1 VLFCTSLGALPMVE
15 TRKIAAILVADIV
28 GYSRLAAADEDRT
41 LARLR
46 GLRSDLIDPAIA
58 AHRGR
63 IVKRTGDGSIV
74 EFRSVVDAVRC
85 AIEVQNGLVE
95 RNTGVPPERRIESR
109 IGIHLGDVV
118 EEADGD
124 LMGDG
129 VNIAARLEGVAKPGA
144 ICLSEDAYRQVRGR
158 LDLAI
163 SDLGLTQLKNIAEPI
178 RVYSLEVGKPA
189 TAAKSAQWLREPK
202 KKRTRLTLVGA
213 GIAALVVLVAAG
225 VWYLLAANRS
235 GTVATKPAPGAARLS
250 IVALPFAN
258 LSGDPAQDYLA
269 DALTDQLT
277 TAIARLRDSFVIA
290 HSTALSYKGKP
301 ADAKT
306 IGRELG
312 VRYVLEGSVQPTGDQ
327 VRVNAQLIDAESSAH
342 LWAEQFDTPRADL
355 LQTQDEIVTR
365 LARSM
370 YLQLP
375 EVEAARLKRTP
386 AANPDAEDLA
396 LQCQAAFL
404 KNAANFLATYFR
416 LCDQALAADPNN
428 VRALTYL
435 ALTFLPSRGRGNDPE
450 DKLKRADELV
460 SKALALDPSYA
471 PAHLIKAFVLQS
483 QSRLD
488 EAVAEDRR
496 AFDLDPSL
504 VDAYWHMGYVLRHLG
519 EFQTSLELIDK
530 ALRLSPRDPFRGTWY
545 ADKAGSH
552 FALKQYDQAI
562 EWARRSIEIN
572 PDDSIPYLYLIPAL
586 ALTGQEPQAH
596 EALGRYLST
605 RGATRTV
612 AGWLQTKAQYMNE
625 RTNPRYVEYWDRLIE
640 GLRKAGLQEE

>member
-1 VLFCTSLGALPMVE
+1 MGE
-15 TRKIAAILVADIV
+15 TRKLAAILVADVV

-58 AHRGR
+58 AHHGR
-63 IVKRTGDGSIV
+63 IVKRTGDGSLI

-85 AIEVQNGLVE
+85 AIEVQNGLIE
-95 RNTGVPPERRIESR
+95 RNVGLPPERRIEFR

-118 EEADGD
+118 EESDGD

-129 VNIAARLEGVAKPGA
+129 VNIAARLEGIAAPGS
-144 ICLSEDAYRQVRGR
+144 ICLSEDAYRQVSGR
-158 LDLAI
+158 LETDVT
-163 SDLGLTQLKNIAEPI
+163 DLGPTQLKNIERPI
-178 RVYSLEVGKPA
+178 RVFSVQAGVSAQPKPA
-189 TAAKSAQWLREPK
+189 AEAKHVPK
-202 KKRTRLTLVGA
+202 KRSRLALLGA
-213 GIAALVVLVAAG
+213 GIITLIVIATGA
-225 VWYLLAANRS
+225 WYLFSANRIA
-235 GTVATKPAPGAARLS
+235 TVATKPTPQAARLS

-290 HSTALSYKGKP
+290 HTTALTYKGKP
-301 ADAKT
+301 VDAKT
-306 IGRELG
+306 IGKELG
-312 VRYVLEGSVQPTGDQ
+312 VRYVLEGSVQPTGNQ
-327 VRVNAQLIDAESSAH
+327 VRVNAQLIDAESGAH
-342 LWAEQFDTPRADL
+342 LWAEQFDSPRADL
-355 LQTQDEIVTR
+355 LQTQDEIITR

-375 EVEAARLKRTP
+375 QVEAARLKRTP

-404 KNAANFLATYFR
+404 KNEANFLATYYR
-416 LCDQALAADPNN
+416 LCDQALAADPDN

-435 ALTFLPSRGRGNDPE
+435 AITFLPSRGRSYDPGE
-450 DKLKRADELV
+450 TRADELV
-460 SKALALDPSYA
+460 SKALALDPNYA
-471 PAHLIKAFVLQS
+471 PAHLVKAFVLQS
-483 QSRLD
+483 QFRLD
-488 EAVAEDRR
+488 EAIAEDRR

-504 VDAYWHMGYVLRHLG
+504 VDAYWHMGFVMRRVG
-519 EFQTSLELIDK
+519 EFQTNLELIDK
-530 ALRLSPRDPFRGTWY
+530 ALRLSPRDPFRALWY

-562 EWARRSIEIN
+562 EWARRAVEISPN
-572 PDDSIPYLYLIPAL
+572 NSIPYQYLIPAL
-586 ALTGQEPQAH
+586 ALTGQESQAH
-596 EALGRYLST
+596 EALGHYLGT

-612 AGWLQTKAQYMNE
+612 AGWKSNRATYVNE
-625 RTNPRYVEYWDRLIE
+625 HTDPRYVEYWDRLIE
-640 GLRKAGLQEE
+640 GMRKAGLQEE

>member
-1 VLFCTSLGALPMVE
+1 ML
-15 TRKIAAILVADIV
+15 
-28 GYSRLAAADEDRT
+28 
-41 LARLR
+41 
-46 GLRSDLIDPAIA
+46 LI
-58 AHRGR
+58 
-63 IVKRTGDGSIV
+63 
-74 EFRSVVDAVRC
+74 
-85 AIEVQNGLVE
+85 
-95 RNTGVPPERRIESR
+95 
-109 IGIHLGDVV
+109 
-118 EEADGD
+118 
-124 LMGDG
+124 
-129 VNIAARLEGVAKPGA
+129 
-144 ICLSEDAYRQVRGR
+144 
-158 LDLAI
+158 
-163 SDLGLTQLKNIAEPI
+163 
-178 RVYSLEVGKPA
+178 
-189 TAAKSAQWLREPK
+189 
-202 KKRTRLTLVGA
+202 
-213 GIAALVVLVAAG
+213 LVAAG
-225 VWYLLAANRS
+225 AWYFLAANRS
-235 GTVATKPAPGAARLS
+235 VPVTSSAPPPAGAARLS
-250 IVALPFAN
+250 IVVLPFAN

-290 HSTALSYKGKP
+290 HSTALTYKGKP
-301 ADAKT
+301 VDAKV

-312 VRYVLEGSVQPTGDQ
+312 LRYVLEGSVQPTGNQ
-327 VRVNAQLIDAESSAH
+327 VRVNAQLIDAESGAH

-404 KNAANFLATYFR
+404 KNEAAFLATYYR

-435 ALTFLPSRGRGNDPE
+435 AITFLPSRGRGNDPE

-460 SKALALDPSYA
+460 SEALALDPNYA
-471 PAHLIKAFVLQS
+471 PAHLVKAFVLQS
-483 QSRLD
+483 QFRLD

-504 VDAYWHMGYVLRHLG
+504 VDAYWHMGFVMRRLG

-530 ALRLSPRDPFRGTWY
+530 ALRLSPRDQFRALWY

-562 EWARRSIEIN
+562 ESARRAIEISPN
-572 PDDSIPYLYLIPAL
+572 NSIPYLYLIPAL
-586 ALTGQEPQAH
+586 ALTGQESQAR
-596 EALGRYLST
+596 EALGHYLHLANS
-605 RGATRTV
+605 GAPRTV
-612 AGWLQTKAQYMNE
+612 AGWKSNRATYVNE
-625 RTNPRYVEYWDRLIE
+625 HTDPRYVEYWDRLIE
-640 GLRKAGLQEE
+640 GMRKAGLQEE

>member
-1 VLFCTSLGALPMVE
+1 
-15 TRKIAAILVADIV
+15 
-28 GYSRLAAADEDRT
+28 
-41 LARLR
+41 
-46 GLRSDLIDPAIA
+46 
-58 AHRGR
+58 
-63 IVKRTGDGSIV
+63 
-74 EFRSVVDAVRC
+74 VVDAVRC
-85 AIEVQNGLVE
+85 AIEVQSGHIE
-95 RNTGVPPERRIESR
+95 RNAGVPPERRIESR

-158 LDLAI
+158 LDLAV

-189 TAAKSAQWLREPK
+189 MAKPAMAAKSPDKLREPK
-202 KKRTRLTLVGA
+202 KSLRLAPTAG
-213 GIAALVVLVAAG
+213 GIAALAI
-225 VWYLLAANRS
+225 LAAVASWHFLGSNRI
-235 GTVATKPAPGAARLS
+235 APAASARLS

-258 LSGDPAQDYLA
+258 LSGDPTQDYLA

-290 HSTALSYKGKP
+290 HSTALTYKGKP
-301 ADAKT
+301 VDAKT
-306 IGRELG
+306 IGMELG
-312 VRYVLEGSVQPTGDQ
+312 VRYLLEGSVQPTGTQ
-327 VRVNAQLIDAESSAH
+327 VRVNAQLIDAESGAH

-375 EVEAARLKRTP
+375 EVEAARLKRAP

-404 KNAANFLATYFR
+404 KNEAAFLVTYYR

-435 ALTFLPSRGRGNDPE
+435 AITFLPSRGRGYEPAE
-450 DKLKRADELV
+450 KLERADELV
-460 SKALALDPSYA
+460 SKALALDPNYA
-471 PAHLIKAFVLQS
+471 PAHLVKAFVLQS
-483 QSRLD
+483 QFRLD

-504 VDAYWHMGYVLRHLG
+504 VDAYWHMGFVMRRLG

-530 ALRLSPRDPFRGTWY
+530 ALRLSPRDAFRALWY

-562 EWARRSIEIN
+562 ESARRAIEISPN
-572 PDDSIPYLYLIPAL
+572 NSAPYLYLIPAL
-586 ALTGQEPQAH
+586 ALTGQESQAH
-596 EALGRYLST
+596 EALGHYLHLANS
-605 RGATRTV
+605 GAPRTV
-612 AGWLQTKAQYMNE
+612 AGWKSARAQVVNE
-625 RTNPRYVEYWDRLIE
+625 HTDPRYVEYWDRLIE

>member
-1 VLFCTSLGALPMVE
+1 ME
-15 TRKIAAILVADIV
+15 TRKIAAILVSDVV
-28 GYSRLAAADEDRT
+28 GYSRLAGADEDRT

-46 GLRSDLIDPAIA
+46 ALRSDLIDPIIA
-58 AHRGR
+58 VHHGR
-63 IVKRTGDGSIV
+63 VVKRTGDGAIV

-85 AIEVQNGLVE
+85 AIEVQTGMVE
-95 RNTGVPPERRIESR
+95 RNAGLPAERRIEFR
-109 IGIHLGDVV
+109 VGIHLGDVV

-129 VNIAARLEGVAKPGA
+129 VNIAARLEGIAAPGS
-144 ICLSEDAYRQVRGR
+144 ICLSEDAYRQVSGR
-158 LDLAI
+158 LETEVT
-163 SDLGLTQLKNIAEPI
+163 DLGPTQLKNIERPI
-178 RVYSLEVGKPA
+178 RVFSVQVGVSAQPKPA
-189 TAAKSAQWLREPK
+189 AEAKPAPK
-202 KKRTRLTLVGA
+202 KRSPLALLGA
-213 GIAALVVLVAAG
+213 GIITLIAIATGA
-225 VWYLLAANRS
+225 WYLFSANRIA
-235 GTVATKPAPGAARLS
+235 TVATKPAPEAARLS

-290 HSTALSYKGKP
+290 HSTALTYKDKP
-301 ADAKT
+301 VDAKT
-306 IGRELG
+306 IGGELG
-312 VRYVLEGSVQPTGDQ
+312 VRYLLEGSVQPTGNQ
-327 VRVNAQLIDAESSAH
+327 VRVNAQLIDAESGAH

-404 KNAANFLATYFR
+404 KNEAAFLATYYR

-435 ALTFLPSRGRGNDPE
+435 AITFLPSRGRGNDPE

-460 SKALALDPSYA
+460 SKALALDPNYA
-471 PAHLIKAFVLQS
+471 PAHLVKAFVLQS
-483 QSRLD
+483 QFRLD

-504 VDAYWHMGYVLRHLG
+504 VDAYWHMGFVMRRLG

-530 ALRLSPRDPFRGTWY
+530 ALRLSPRDQFRALWY

-562 EWARRSIEIN
+562 ESARRAIEISPN
-572 PDDSIPYLYLIPAL
+572 NSIPYLYLIPAL
-586 ALTGQEPQAH
+586 ALTGQESQAR
-596 EALGRYLST
+596 EALGHYLHLANS
-605 RGATRTV
+605 GAPRTV
-612 AGWLQTKAQYMNE
+612 AGWKSNRATYVNE
-625 RTNPRYVEYWDRLIE
+625 HTDPRYVEYWDRLIE
-640 GLRKAGLQEE
+640 GMRKAGLQEE

>member
-1 VLFCTSLGALPMVE
+1 MSE
-15 TRKIAAILVADIV
+15 TRKLAAILVADVV
-28 GYSRLAAADEDRT
+28 GYSRLAGADEERT

-46 GLRSDLIDPAIA
+46 GLRSDLVEPSIA

-63 IVKRTGDGSIV
+63 IVKRTGDGSII

-85 AIEVQNGLVE
+85 AIEIQNGIAE
-95 RNTGVPPERRIESR
+95 RNAGVNENRRIEFR

-118 EEADGD
+118 EESDGD

-129 VNIAARLEGVAKPGA
+129 VNIAARLEGICKPGA
-144 ICLSEDAYRQVRGR
+144 LCLSEDAYRQVKGR
-158 LDLAI
+158 LDLAV
-163 SDLGLTQLKNIAEPI
+163 SDLGPTQLKNIADPI

-189 TAAKSAQWLREPK
+189 QAKPAPETEPK
-202 KKRTRLTLVGA
+202 KRSRLARLGA
-213 GIAALVVLVAAG
+213 GIAALLILVAAG
-225 VWYLLAANRS
+225 AWYFLAANRS
-235 GTVATKPAPGAARLS
+235 APVTSTALPPPAARLS
-250 IVALPFAN
+250 LVALPFAN

-269 DALTDQLT
+269 DALSDQLT

-290 HSTALSYKGKP
+290 HSTALTYKGKP
-301 ADAKT
+301 VDAKV

-312 VRYVLEGSVQPTGDQ
+312 VRYVLEGSVQPASNQ
-327 VRVNAQLIDAESSAH
+327 VRVNAQLIDAESGAH

-355 LQTQDEIVTR
+355 LQTQDEIVAR

-375 EVEAARLKRTP
+375 EVEAARLKRTS
-386 AANPDAEDLA
+386 AANADAEDLA

-404 KNAANFLATYFR
+404 KNEANFLATYYR

-435 ALTFLPSRGRGNDPE
+435 AITFLPSRGRGYE
-450 DKLKRADELV
+450 STEKLERADELV
-460 SKALALDPSYA
+460 SKALALDPNYA
-471 PAHLIKAFVLQS
+471 PAHLVKAFVLQS
-483 QSRLD
+483 QFRLD

-504 VDAYWHMGYVLRHLG
+504 VDAYWHMGFVMRRLG

-530 ALRLSPRDPFRGTWY
+530 ALRLSPRDPFRALWY

-562 EWARRSIEIN
+562 EWARRAVEIN
-572 PDDSIPYLYLIPAL
+572 PNNSIPYLYLIPAL
-586 ALTGQEPQAH
+586 ALAGQESQAH
-596 EALGRYLST
+596 DALGHYLHLANS
-605 RGATRTV
+605 GAPRTV
-612 AGWLQTKAQYMNE
+612 AGWKSNRAQVVNE
-625 RTNPRYVEYWDRLIE
+625 HTDPRYVEYWDRLIE

>member
-1 VLFCTSLGALPMVE
+1 VAE
-15 TRKIAAILVADIV
+15 TRKIAAILVADVV
-28 GYSRLAAADEDRT
+28 GYSRLAGADEDRT

-46 GLRSDLIDPAIA
+46 GLRSDLIDPATA
-58 AHRGR
+58 AHHGR

-85 AIEVQNGLVE
+85 AIEVQNGLIE
-95 RNTGVPPERRIESR
+95 RNAGVPPERRIESR

-158 LDLAI
+158 LDLAV

-189 TAAKSAQWLREPK
+189 MAKPAMAAKSPDKLREPK
-202 KKRTRLTLVGA
+202 KSLRLAPTAG
-213 GIAALVVLVAAG
+213 GIAALAI
-225 VWYLLAANRS
+225 LAAVASWHFLGSNRI
-235 GTVATKPAPGAARLS
+235 APAASARLS

-258 LSGDPAQDYLA
+258 LSGDPTQDYLA

-290 HSTALSYKGKP
+290 HSTALTYKGKP
-301 ADAKT
+301 VDAKT
-306 IGRELG
+306 IGMELG
-312 VRYVLEGSVQPTGDQ
+312 VRYLLEGSVQPTGTQ
-327 VRVNAQLIDAESSAH
+327 VRVNAQLIDAESGAH

-404 KNAANFLATYFR
+404 KNEAAFLATYYR

-435 ALTFLPSRGRGNDPE
+435 AITFLPSRGRGNDPE

-460 SKALALDPSYA
+460 SEALALDPNYA
-471 PAHLIKAFVLQS
+471 PAHLVKAFVLQS
-483 QSRLD
+483 QFRLD

-504 VDAYWHMGYVLRHLG
+504 VDAYWHMGFVMRRLG

-530 ALRLSPRDPFRGTWY
+530 ALRLSPRDQFRALWY

-562 EWARRSIEIN
+562 ESARRAIEISPN
-572 PDDSIPYLYLIPAL
+572 NSIPYLYLIPAL
-586 ALTGQEPQAH
+586 ALTGQESQAR
-596 EALGRYLST
+596 EALGHYLHLANS
-605 RGATRTV
+605 GAPRTV
-612 AGWLQTKAQYMNE
+612 AGWKSNRATYVNE
-625 RTNPRYVEYWDRLIE
+625 HTDPRYVEYWDRLIE
-640 GLRKAGLQEE
+640 GMRKAGLQEE